1 MSRVIFTLDIPLKES
16 EYHDDKTFVD
26 ITRFKDLLLKKHEDY
41 ATLCGADYK
50 VFGRNGLYNDLH
62 QGLKLLDDT
71 HQHFHTICNFKFLVC
86 DILANQYDEVFYFDL
101 DVVPN
106 TTENIFEHF
115 DLSTGIVLK
124 PSYSPH
130 RDFLPFGDRT
140 FRDYINAANSVP
152 EVDSRSALVKYAFV
166 RTLLMLDGYYEEPDI
181 WNTGIIGINSTSVQ
195 QLNYFG
201 GDFKEIVAEICGMRN
216 EDVFFKKDITQYYGL
231 NDGEGL
237 LSYLTVSKGL
247 RVHKMD
253 DLWHHTY
260 KEWNAGWLNEQA
272 HMIHFINKRFE
283 DAPHILS

>member
-166 RTLLMLDGYYEEPDI
+166 RTLLMLDGIYDEPDI
-181 WNTGIIGINSTSVQ
+181 WNTGIIGIDCKSVQ
-195 QLNYFG
+195 KLNYFG
-201 GDFKEIVAEICGMRN
+201 GDFKEIVAEICDMRN
-216 EDVFFKKDITQYYGL
+216 EHTFFKKDITQYFGL

-237 LSYLTVSKGL
+237 LSYLTITRDL
-247 RVHKMD
+247 NVHKMD
-253 DLWHHTY
+253 DLWHHMY
-260 KEWNAGWLNEQA
+260 KEWNAGWLNNQA